1 MLSDHV
7 VHPEKIA
14 SKYPYREDGQRPWEA
29 PDHWPDVWVAMAAMG
44 AVTRRLRFLT
54 GVYVVPMRNPFHLA
68 KAIGTAAVLTNYRVE
83 LGIGLGWMRDEFALL
98 GEDFDSRAARTGE
111 MIEVMR
117 KLWTGEMVEHHGRFY
132 DFDRLNMRPAVR
144 GAIPLIVGGVTDA
157 ALRRTA
163 RIGDGWIPHAIPT
176 AEARDAIAAIRRYRE
191 RVRPRRGAVH
201 RGGSAHRR
209 VRSRRLPPRRRRRR
223 HPRAD
228 HAVGALRRVAPLTRR
243 QARRPAPVRR
253 RRHREDAVI
262 ARGLARSHSVVETRR
277 NREWSAGKESPQGKK
292 ATRLGAFPTFTLPTL
307 RSTPSRSTATIVT
320 LPSPRLLTRAR
331 VEFDPG
337 MRSTQQG

>member
-1 MLSDHV
+1 MKFCASLAFTDTEDYVELAQVAEQHGWDTLVLSDHV

-44 AVTRRLRFLT
+44 AATRRLRFLT

-98 GEDFDSRAARTGE
+98 GEDFDSRAARSGE

-144 GAIPLIVGGVTDA
+144 GAIPLIVGGVTEA
-157 ALRRTA
+157 ALRRAA
-163 RIGDGWIPHAIPT
+163 RIGDGWIPHAIRT
-176 AEARDAIAAIRRYRE
+176 AEARDAIAAIRRYRSE
-191 RVRPRRGAVH
+191 YGRAAEPLTAVVPLTDAFDPDGYRRAEDAGVTHALTTPWMLY
-201 RGGSAHRR
+201 GGSHR
-209 VRSRRLPPRRRRRR
+209 SL
-223 HPRAD
+223 AD
-228 HAVGALRRVAPLTRR
+228 KRDGLRRFA
-243 QARRPAPVRR
+243 
-253 RRHREDAVI
+253 DDVI
-262 ARGLARSHSVVETRR
+262 A
-277 NREWSAGKESPQGKK
+277 K
-292 ATRLGAFPTFTLPTL
+292 
-307 RSTPSRSTATIVT
+307 
-320 LPSPRLLTRAR
+320 
-331 VEFDPG
+331 
-337 MRSTQQG
+337 MR